1 MSYRSTIHCLLARSD
16 QSYRVRI
23 ASSMR
28 RATIVLTG
36 CFFLLLIF
44 QASGERPKISEDREL
59 KEYDLTG
66 WDCLNHP
73 EGTGRTPDAIERNRM
88 KNRPAAELAGAQLMQ
103 LDTTTFLKHFAEF
116 DAQTKG
122 KHRSDLSPTQ
132 RAELDR
138 LEKEVVSVTGYLV
151 LAYAGPPET
160 TNCANTDLHDW
171 HLELFAQPA
180 DHPPRAG
187 DPTPIICEISPR
199 TENAIYHSGIRLQA
213 LATFLRAPDLSY
225 ESTGHPARKIR
236 VTGTLMWDDEHNGK
250 ADVGSTV
257 EAASP
262 NQFHH
267 PWRATAWEIHPI
279 AKIEALEPDTPPT
292 KVARH
297 SGRGGFICSTTSA
310 RQIALRSIFYFQS
323 R

>member
-1 MSYRSTIHCLLARSD
+1 
-16 QSYRVRI
+16 
-23 ASSMR
+23 MR
-28 RATIVLTG
+28 HATIVLTG
-36 CFFLLLIF
+36 SFFVLLAF
-44 QASGERPKISEDREL
+44 QASAERPKISEDREL
-59 KEYDLTG
+59 KEYDLTD

-73 EGTGRTPDAIERNRM
+73 EGTGRTPDATERNRM
-88 KNRPAAELAGAQLMQ
+88 KNRPAAELAGAQIMQ
-103 LDTTTFLKHFAEF
+103 LDTTSLLKHVAEF

-138 LEKEVVSVTGYLV
+138 LEKRVVSVTGYLV
-151 LAYAGPPET
+151 LVYAGPPET

-171 HLELFAQPA
+171 HLELFTQPA

-187 DPTPIICEISPR
+187 DPTPIIGEITPR
-199 TENAIYHSGIRLQA
+199 TGNPIYHSGVRLQA
-213 LATFLRAPDLSY
+213 LAAFLRAPDLSY

-236 VTGTLMWDDEHNGK
+236 VIGTLMWDDEHNGK

-279 AKIEALEPDTPPT
+279 AKIEVVEPDIPPA
-292 KVARH
+292 KGARAP
-297 SGRGGFICSTTSA
+297 GRGGFIGSTTSA